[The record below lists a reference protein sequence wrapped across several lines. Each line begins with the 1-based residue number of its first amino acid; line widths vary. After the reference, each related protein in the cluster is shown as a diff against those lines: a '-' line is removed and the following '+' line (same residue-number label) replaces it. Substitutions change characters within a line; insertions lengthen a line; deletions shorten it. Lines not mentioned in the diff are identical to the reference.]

1 MNLRLCLRLYLFSL
15 SCRRVGASVNQT
27 FFVSSC
33 LHRLSNTRACA
44 AQKVAQRLLVGL
56 DPNKPLPN
64 DEFTNYCCLLFDL
77 NFLYRRVADI
87 VQAIHAEKL
96 SKKADVLSLNNSS
109 GTAAVA
115 VSFAGTEEECDT
127 LKWWSGLTDR
137 PLQTDRVQL
146 PLLPSNTPTW
156 IGIIFSPGK
165 PSMLKTFSVHVALG
179 GGKGEA
185 EPIKYVIPGVPE
197 WTHEANSG
205 PGIAFCCK
213 ISKNFE
219 TTVCCVVFPDPR
231 RKRAHTCPSLT
242 PPPSF
247 PGCHLQCYGISTRA
261 LLGMSCMKGK
271 RHTSMIGTS
280 RSSLST

>member
-179 GGKGEA
+179 GGKG
-185 EPIKYVIPGVPE
+185 
-197 WTHEANSG
+197 
-205 PGIAFCCK
+205 CK